1 MRRTSVNGGGVA
13 VRQQIAD
20 EAGVWRRWVHELR
33 DPHLAHSQEWA
44 AVIHRAY
51 GHEPLYLASD
61 DGSGRAG
68 VLPAFIVR
76 RPLFGTAIAS
86 MPFLDGGGPCG
97 ASREVERGLVESLIT
112 EARRLGARLIELRC
126 SRRLNFPWEP
136 AEHKVNLTLPLPNAE
151 HLWRTLD
158 GSVRNQVR
166 KAERSGLSVDFG
178 GAEKLDA
185 FYSILAIRMRELGS
199 PVHDRAFFRD
209 IVREFGAQAR
219 VALVRKGDT
228 PIGALLALGFR
239 DTLTVPWSSCLSE
252 HRTLCSNMLLYWE
265 TIRTACIEGFCRFD
279 FGRSSR
285 GSSTYHFKRQWGA
298 VESPLFWYTIPIHGR
313 VRSFSADEGRLAT
326 YLTNAWRHLPLTV
339 TRGVGPRIRRYLIQ

>member
-1 MRRTSVNGGGVA
+1 
-13 VRQQIAD
+13 
-20 EAGVWRRWVHELR
+20 VHELR
-33 DPHLAHSQEWA
+33 DAHLAHSQEWA
-44 AVIHRAY
+44 AVIHHAY
-51 GHEPLYLASD
+51 GHEPLYLAAD
-61 DGSGRAG
+61 GGSGPAG

-76 RPLFGTAIAS
+76 RPLFGTAVTS

-97 ASREVERGLVESLIT
+97 AATDVEQGLVESLIM

-126 SRRLNFPWEP
+126 SRRLNIPWVP
-136 AEHKVNLTLPLPNAE
+136 SEHKVNLTLPLPNAE
-151 HLWRTLD
+151 HLWRKLD
-158 GSVRNQVR
+158 GGVRNQVR

-178 GAEKLDA
+178 GAEQLDA

-219 VALVRKGDT
+219 VAVVRKGET

-252 HRTLCSNMLLYWE
+252 YRTLCSNMLLYWE
-265 TIRTACIEGFCRFD
+265 TIRTACLEGFRRFD

-285 GSSTYHFKRQWGA
+285 GSGTYRFKQQWGA
-298 VESPLFWYTIPIHGR
+298 IESPLFWYTIPIHGH
-313 VRSFSADEGRLAT
+313 VSPPSPDEGRMAT
-326 YLTNAWRHLPLTV
+326 YLTSAWRHLPLTV
-339 TRGVGPRIRRYLIQ
+339 TRGLGPRIRRYLIQ